1 MEKKYYI
8 VVCNLKNSICFEL
21 PVNVQEN
28 NYARFYKNS
37 LKHNIPLKLY
47 EKLIKKGL
55 FLNLSVGNN
64 SNNSECTIHRLVA
77 CLYYNCLGKEIHHI
91 SKNKTENHICNL
103 IPVSKKLHIQLD
115 NIDMESN
122 LYNSELVQIEL
133 LKKLKSRMTLA
144 KNDELIY
151 EILGDLTNGFT
162 ISELIQKY
170 KSKIKKSTI
179 YNLVAKYILFGDFII
194 WLKSHA
200 LTCNEELNGKL
211 SSNWDNIIHF
221 EQAKNQV
228 WRGNKAS

>member
-1 MEKKYYI
+1 MEKKYY
-8 VVCNLKNSICFEL
+8 VVICNLKNNICFEL
-21 PVNVQEN
+21 PVNVQAN

-37 LKHNIPLKLY
+37 LKHSIPLKLY
-47 EKLIKKGL
+47 KKLIKRGL

-64 SNNSECTIHRLVA
+64 SKNSECTIHRLVA
-77 CLYYNCLGKEIHHI
+77 CLYYKCLGKEIHHI

-103 IPVSKKLHIQLD
+103 IPVSKKLHIHLD

-122 LYNSELVQIEL
+122 LYNSELEQIEL
-133 LKKLKSRMTLA
+133 LKKLKSRTTLA
-144 KNDELIY
+144 KNDGLIY
-151 EILGDLTNGFT
+151 EILENFSKGST
-162 ISELIQKY
+162 ILELIQQY
-170 KSKIKKSTI
+170 KCKVKKSTI
-179 YNLVAKYILFGDFII
+179 YNLVAKYILFEDFII
-194 WLKSHA
+194 WLESHA